1 MKLSDLT
8 TLRIGGEAERFVDA
22 TETDELV
29 ETVLEA
35 DRVGEP
41 WLVLGG
47 GSNVLI
53 GDDGQHDE
61 ELYRAFVDSHPENVA
76 AVAIRQL
83 STPEAVLAGGRRH
96 IDAPE
101 GAAPWV
107 WAPDGAGLAKKL
119 AEVGI
124 LRRYR

>member
-1 MKLSDLT
+1 MKPSDLT

-22 TETDELV
+22 TETDHLV

-53 GDDGQHDE
+53 GDDGVE
-61 ELYRAFVDSHPENVA
+61 GVVVRVA
-76 AVAIRQL
+76 TRGIERL
-83 STPEAVLAGGRRH
+83 PY
-96 IDAPE
+96 AP
-101 GAAPWV
+101 G
-107 WAPDGAGLAKKL
+107 
-119 AEVGI
+119 
-124 LRRYR
+124 